1 MKRSK
6 RGLSKKG
13 LTGLKRV
20 RNSMGLLVWS
30 FRGQEYGTLREVVTA
45 NYLYLLRLQL
55 EKENKENQVVE
66 TAVEPAQIKKECGYE
81 L

>member
-20 RNSMGLLVWS
+20 HNSMGLLVWN
-30 FRGQEYGTLREVVTA
+30 FMGQEYRTLREVVTA

-55 EKENKENQVVE
+55 EKEKKENPVVE
-66 TAVEPAQIKKECGYE
+66 TVIEPA
-81 L
+81 